1 MKAYD
6 PLNMQ
11 LEMAH
16 TRLDLAGAAF
26 GCTCL
31 LPIP

>member
-16 TRLDLAGAAF
+16 TRLNLAGAVE
-26 GCTCL
+26 GLHL
-31 LPIP
+31 LVA